1 MIWSVK
7 AGKHAARPRL
17 LPPASSMSLPPL
29 TPEQLVKPRHFELRI
44 SLIFMAIFI
53 SSGVHLPYF
62 PVWLEANG
70 FNAEEIAVIL
80 AAPMFLRVVTTPIIS
95 TLADRANDRAD
106 VLIGLCGASL
116 ALSSGYFLPPSYGV
130 VLGVSLALAIVW
142 TPHSP
147 LVDSLALSG
156 VRRFG
161 CDYSKMRIWGSVV
174 FFCANFFG
182 GVIIA
187 YTSENIVPV
196 MISVGLAAG
205 LASSFMAPRLGRPRR
220 ASPLSAADL
229 PEAAPSLMRPYFL
242 YFVAS
247 AGVTVASHAFLY
259 AFVSI
264 YWKSLGIS
272 DSTIGMLWAF
282 AVVAEVGMFM
292 IFTRLFGSVPATTTL
307 IIASIAAAVRW
318 IAFPLVWPSGA
329 GVTGFFV
336 VQALH
341 AVSTGLILLSLQKMI
356 AETVSEER
364 MGAAQG
370 VNYFASG
377 FGLAIMTLLSG
388 PLYEAIGED
397 GFYVMAATAL
407 GGLALAIMAR
417 RSAPKRGLWR

>member
-1 MIWSVK
+1 MGASSWQTVS
-7 AGKHAARPRL
+7 AARACTYRP
-17 LPPASSMSLPPL
+17 SSMSLPPL
-29 TPEQLVKPRHFELRI
+29 TPEQLIKPRHFELRI

-70 FNAEEIAVIL
+70 FHAEEIAVIL

-116 ALSSGYFLPPSYGV
+116 AISSGYFLPPTYGI
-130 VLGVSLALAIVW
+130 VLGVSLLLAIVW

-161 CDYSKMRIWGSVV
+161 CDYSKMRIWGSVI

-187 YTSENIVPV
+187 QTSEQIVPV
-196 MISVGLAAG
+196 MISVGLAVG
-205 LASSFMAPRLGRPRR
+205 LAASFLAPRLGRPRL
-220 ASPLSAADL
+220 ASPLSTADL

-242 YFVAS
+242 FFVAS

-272 DSTIGMLWAF
+272 DSTIGILWAF

-292 IFTRLFGSVPATTTL
+292 VFTRLFGQVPATTTL
-307 IIASIAAAVRW
+307 MLASIAAMVRW
-318 IAFPLVWPSGA
+318 IAFPMIWPLGL
-329 GVTGFFV
+329 GVFGFFL

-356 AETVSEER
+356 AETVSEAR
-364 MGAAQG
+364 TGAAQG
-370 VNYFASG
+370 INFFASG

-388 PLYEAIGED
+388 PIYEAMAQS
-397 GFYVMAATAL
+397 GFYVMAAVAL
-407 GGLALAIMAR
+407 GGLGLGIMAR

>member
-1 MIWSVK
+1 MGASSWQTVS
-7 AGKHAARPRL
+7 AARACTYRP
-17 LPPASSMSLPPL
+17 SSMSLPPL
-29 TPEQLVKPRHFELRI
+29 TPEQLIKPRHFELRI

-70 FNAEEIAVIL
+70 FHAEEIAVIL

-116 ALSSGYFLPPSYGV
+116 AISSGYFLPPTYGI
-130 VLGVSLALAIVW
+130 VLGVSLVLAIVW

-161 CDYSKMRIWGSVV
+161 CDYSKMRIWGSVI

-187 YTSENIVPV
+187 QTSEQIVPV
-196 MISVGLAAG
+196 MISVGLAVG
-205 LASSFMAPRLGRPRR
+205 LAASFLAPRLGRPRL
-220 ASPLSAADL
+220 ASPLSTADL

-242 YFVAS
+242 FFVAS

-272 DSTIGMLWAF
+272 DSTIGILWAF

-292 IFTRLFGSVPATTTL
+292 VFTRLFGQVPATTTL
-307 IIASIAAAVRW
+307 MLASIAAMVRW
-318 IAFPLVWPSGA
+318 IAFPMIWPLGL
-329 GVTGFFV
+329 GVFGFFL

-356 AETVSEER
+356 AETVSEAR
-364 MGAAQG
+364 TGAAQG
-370 VNYFASG
+370 INFFASG

-388 PLYEAIGED
+388 PIYEAMAQS
-397 GFYVMAATAL
+397 GFYVMAAVAL
-407 GGLALAIMAR
+407 GGLGLGIMAR

>member
-1 MIWSVK
+1 MGASSWQTVS
-7 AGKHAARPRL
+7 AARACTYRP
-17 LPPASSMSLPPL
+17 SSMSLPPL
-29 TPEQLVKPRHFELRI
+29 TPEQLIKPRHFELRI

-70 FNAEEIAVIL
+70 FHAEEIAVIL

-116 ALSSGYFLPPSYGV
+116 AISSGYFLPPTYGI
-130 VLGVSLALAIVW
+130 VLGVSLVLAIVW

-161 CDYSKMRIWGSVV
+161 CDYSKMRIWGSVI

-187 YTSENIVPV
+187 QTSEQIVPV
-196 MISVGLAAG
+196 MISVGLAVG
-205 LASSFMAPRLGRPRR
+205 LAASFLAPRLGRPRL
-220 ASPLSAADL
+220 ASPLSTADL

-242 YFVAS
+242 FFVAS

-272 DSTIGMLWAF
+272 DSTIGILWAF

-292 IFTRLFGSVPATTTL
+292 VFTRLFGHVPATTTL
-307 IIASIAAAVRW
+307 MLASIAAMVRW
-318 IAFPLVWPSGA
+318 IAFPMIWPLGL
-329 GVTGFFV
+329 GVFGFFL

-356 AETVSEER
+356 AETVSEAR
-364 MGAAQG
+364 TGAAQG
-370 VNYFASG
+370 INFFASG

-388 PLYEAIGED
+388 PIYEAMAQS
-397 GFYVMAATAL
+397 GFYVMAAVAL
-407 GGLALAIMAR
+407 GGLGLGIMAR

>member
-1 MIWSVK
+1 
-7 AGKHAARPRL
+7 
-17 LPPASSMSLPPL
+17 MSLPPL
-29 TPEQLVKPRHFELRI
+29 TPEQLIKPRHFELRI

-70 FNAEEIAVIL
+70 FHAEEIAVIL

-116 ALSSGYFLPPSYGV
+116 AISSGYFLPPTYGI
-130 VLGVSLALAIVW
+130 VLGVSLVLAIVW

-147 LVDSLALSG
+147 LVDLLALSG

-161 CDYSKMRIWGSVV
+161 CDYSKMRIWGSVI

-187 YTSENIVPV
+187 QTSEQIVPV
-196 MISVGLAAG
+196 MISVGLAVG
-205 LASSFMAPRLGRPRR
+205 LAASFLAPRLGRPRL
-220 ASPLSAADL
+220 ASPLSTADL

-242 YFVAS
+242 FFVAS

-272 DSTIGMLWAF
+272 DSTIGILWAF

-292 IFTRLFGSVPATTTL
+292 VFTRLFGQVPATTTL
-307 IIASIAAAVRW
+307 MLASIAAMVRW
-318 IAFPLVWPSGA
+318 IAFPMIWPLGL
-329 GVTGFFV
+329 GVFGFFL

-356 AETVSEER
+356 AETVSEAR
-364 MGAAQG
+364 TGAAQG
-370 VNYFASG
+370 INFFASG

-388 PLYEAIGED
+388 PIYEAMAQS
-397 GFYVMAATAL
+397 GFYVMAAVAL
-407 GGLALAIMAR
+407 GGLGLGIMAR

>member
-1 MIWSVK
+1 
-7 AGKHAARPRL
+7 
-17 LPPASSMSLPPL
+17 MSLPPL
-29 TPEQLVKPRHFELRI
+29 TPEQLIKPRHFELRI

-116 ALSSGYFLPPSYGV
+116 AISSGYFLPPTYGI
-130 VLGVSLALAIVW
+130 VLGVSLLLAIVW

-161 CDYSKMRIWGSVV
+161 CDYSKMRIWGSVI

-187 YTSENIVPV
+187 QTSEQIVPV
-196 MISVGLAAG
+196 MISVGLAVG
-205 LASSFMAPRLGRPRR
+205 LAVSFLAPRLGRPRL
-220 ASPLSAADL
+220 ASPLSTADL

-242 YFVAS
+242 FFVAS
-247 AGVTVASHAFLY
+247 AGVTVASHALLY

-272 DSTIGMLWAF
+272 DSTIGILWAF

-292 IFTRLFGSVPATTTL
+292 VFTRLFGRVPATTTL
-307 IIASIAAAVRW
+307 MLASIAAMVRW
-318 IAFPLVWPSGA
+318 IAFPLIWPLGL
-329 GVTGFFV
+329 GVFGFFL

-356 AETVSEER
+356 AETVSEAR
-364 MGAAQG
+364 TGAAQG
-370 VNYFASG
+370 INFFASG

-388 PLYEAIGED
+388 PIYEAMAQS
-397 GFYVMAATAL
+397 GFYVMAAVAL
-407 GGLALAIMAR
+407 GGLGLGIMAR

>member
-1 MIWSVK
+1 
-7 AGKHAARPRL
+7 
-17 LPPASSMSLPPL
+17 MSLPPL
-29 TPEQLVKPRHFELRI
+29 TPEQLIKPRHFELRI

-70 FNAEEIAVIL
+70 FHAEEIAVIL

-116 ALSSGYFLPPSYGV
+116 AISSGYFLPPTYGI
-130 VLGVSLALAIVW
+130 VLGVSLVLAIVW

-161 CDYSKMRIWGSVV
+161 CDYSKMRIWGSVI

-187 YTSENIVPV
+187 QTSEQIVPV
-196 MISVGLAAG
+196 MISVGLAVG
-205 LASSFMAPRLGRPRR
+205 LAASFLAPRLGRPRL
-220 ASPLSAADL
+220 ASPLSTADL

-242 YFVAS
+242 FFVAS

-272 DSTIGMLWAF
+272 DSTIGILWAF

-292 IFTRLFGSVPATTTL
+292 VFTRLFGQVPATTTL
-307 IIASIAAAVRW
+307 MLASIAAMVRW
-318 IAFPLVWPSGA
+318 IAFPMIWPLGL
-329 GVTGFFV
+329 GVFGFFL

-356 AETVSEER
+356 AETVSEAR
-364 MGAAQG
+364 TGAAQG
-370 VNYFASG
+370 INFFASG

-388 PLYEAIGED
+388 PIYEAIAQS
-397 GFYVMAATAL
+397 GFYVMAAVAL
-407 GGLALAIMAR
+407 GGLGLGIMAR

>member
-1 MIWSVK
+1 MGASSWQTVS
-7 AGKHAARPRL
+7 AARACTYRP
-17 LPPASSMSLPPL
+17 SSMSLPPL
-29 TPEQLVKPRHFELRI
+29 TPEQLIKPRHFELRI

-70 FNAEEIAVIL
+70 FHAEEIAVIL

-95 TLADRANDRAD
+95 TLADLANDRAD

-116 ALSSGYFLPPSYGV
+116 AISSGYFLPPTYGI
-130 VLGVSLALAIVW
+130 VLGVSMVLAIVW

-161 CDYSKMRIWGSVV
+161 CDYSKMRIWGSVI

-187 YTSENIVPV
+187 QTSEQIVPV
-196 MISVGLAAG
+196 MISVGLAVG
-205 LASSFMAPRLGRPRR
+205 LAASFLAPRLGRPRL
-220 ASPLSAADL
+220 ASPLSTADL

-242 YFVAS
+242 FFVAS

-272 DSTIGMLWAF
+272 DSTIGILWAF

-292 IFTRLFGSVPATTTL
+292 VFTRLFGHVPATTTL
-307 IIASIAAAVRW
+307 MLASIAAMVRW
-318 IAFPLVWPSGA
+318 IAFPMIWPLGL
-329 GVTGFFV
+329 GVFGFFL

-356 AETVSEER
+356 AETVSEAR
-364 MGAAQG
+364 TGAAQG
-370 VNYFASG
+370 INFFASG

-388 PLYEAIGED
+388 PIYEAMAQS
-397 GFYVMAATAL
+397 GFYVMAAVAL
-407 GGLALAIMAR
+407 GGLGLGIMAR

>member
-1 MIWSVK
+1 
-7 AGKHAARPRL
+7 
-17 LPPASSMSLPPL
+17 MSLPPL
-29 TPEQLVKPRHFELRI
+29 TPEQLIKPRHFELRI

-70 FNAEEIAVIL
+70 FHAEEIAVIL

-116 ALSSGYFLPPSYGV
+116 AISSGYFLPPTYGI
-130 VLGVSLALAIVW
+130 VLGVSLVLAIVW

-161 CDYSKMRIWGSVV
+161 CDYSKMRIWGSVI

-187 YTSENIVPV
+187 QTSEQIVPV
-196 MISVGLAAG
+196 MISVGLAVG
-205 LASSFMAPRLGRPRR
+205 LAASFLAPRLGRPRL
-220 ASPLSAADL
+220 ASPLSTADL

-242 YFVAS
+242 FFVAS

-272 DSTIGMLWAF
+272 DSTIGILWAF

-292 IFTRLFGSVPATTTL
+292 VFTRLFGQVPATTTL
-307 IIASIAAAVRW
+307 MLASIAAMVRW
-318 IAFPLVWPSGA
+318 IAFPMIWPLGL
-329 GVTGFFV
+329 GVFGFFL

-356 AETVSEER
+356 AETVSEAR
-364 MGAAQG
+364 TGAAQG
-370 VNYFASG
+370 INFFASG

-388 PLYEAIGED
+388 PIYEAMAQS
-397 GFYVMAATAL
+397 GFYVMAAVAL
-407 GGLALAIMAR
+407 GGLGLGIMAR

>member
-1 MIWSVK
+1 ME
-7 AGKHAARPRL
+7 AARLAKYVALPASPRL
-17 LPPASSMSLPPL
+17 LSMSLPPL

-44 SLIFMAIFI
+44 SLIFAAIFI
-53 SSGVHLPYF
+53 PMGVHLPYF
-62 PVWLEANG
+62 PVWLEAGG
-70 FNAEEIAVIL
+70 FSAEQIAVIL

-95 TLADRANDRAD
+95 TLADRADDRAD
-106 VLIGLCGASL
+106 VLIGLCGGAL
-116 ALSSGYFLPPSYGV
+116 AISSGYFLPPGYGII
-130 VLGVSLALAIVW
+130 LGVSLALAIVW

-161 CDYSKMRIWGSVV
+161 CDYSKMRIWGSVI

-187 YTSENIVPV
+187 KTSEDIVPV
-196 MISVGLAAG
+196 MISVGLAIA
-205 LASSFMAPRLGRPRR
+205 LAASFLTPRLGRPRR
-220 ASPLSAADL
+220 ASPLSTAEL

-272 DSTIGMLWAF
+272 DSLIGMLWAF
-282 AVVAEVGMFM
+282 AVIAEVGMFM
-292 IFTRLFGSVPATTTL
+292 VFTRLFGSVPATTTL
-307 IIASIAAAVRW
+307 IIASVAAMIRW

-329 GVTGFFV
+329 GVFGFFV

-341 AVSTGLILLSLQKMI
+341 AVSTGVILLSLQKMI

-364 MGAAQG
+364 TGAAQG

-377 FGLAIMTLLSG
+377 FGLAVMTLLSG
-388 PLYEAIGED
+388 PLYDALEEH
-397 GFYVMAATAL
+397 GFYVMAVTAL

>member
-1 MIWSVK
+1 
-7 AGKHAARPRL
+7 
-17 LPPASSMSLPPL
+17 MSLPPL

-53 SSGVHLPYF
+53 SPGVHLPYF
-62 PVWLEANG
+62 PVWLEAHG
-70 FNAEEIAVIL
+70 FDAEEIAVIL
-80 AAPMFLRVVTTPIIS
+80 AAPMFLRVVTTPVIS
-95 TLADRANDRAD
+95 TLADRATDRAD
-106 VLIGLCGASL
+106 VLIGLCAAAL
-116 ALSSGYFLPPSYGV
+116 ALSSGYFLPPTYGV
-130 VLGVSLALAIVW
+130 VLGVSLVLAIVW
-142 TPHSP
+142 APHSP

-161 CDYSKMRIWGSVV
+161 SDYSKMRIWGSVV

-187 YTSENIVPV
+187 RTSENIVPV
-196 MISVGLAAG
+196 MISLGLAAA
-205 LASSFMAPRLGRPRR
+205 LAASFLAPRLGRPRM

-292 IFTRLFGSVPATTTL
+292 VFTRLFGPVPATTTL
-307 IIASIAAAVRW
+307 IIASVGGIVRW
-318 IAFPLVWPSGA
+318 TAFPLIWPSGA
-329 GVTGFFV
+329 GVLGFFA

-356 AETVSEER
+356 AETVSEAR
-364 MGAAQG
+364 TGAAQG
-370 VNYFASG
+370 INYFASG
-377 FGLAIMTLLSG
+377 FGLAVMTLLSG
-388 PLYEAIGED
+388 PLYDALGVHGFHVMTAI
-397 GFYVMAATAL
+397 AL
-407 GGLALAIMAR
+407 GGLVLAIMAR
-417 RSAPKRGLWR
+417 GASTPQRGSRR